1 MNTAIK
7 TSEEFKG
14 TVTIYLEN
22 GHKIDVPTN
31 DIYNYIQENK
41 LNSTSTYG
49 GNSGSGEPWNDN
61 AEVECVED
69 VEVFL
74 DREFDEVIEMYYNNV
89 ILKA

>member
-7 TSEEFKG
+7 TSEEYRG
-14 TVTIYLEN
+14 TITIYLEN

-31 DIYNYIQENK
+31 DIYKYIEENK

-61 AEVECVED
+61 AEFECVED
-69 VEVFL
+69 VSLFL

-89 ILKA
+89 ICK